1 MTPQERLIYTDQI
14 ATLERQLA
22 DSMAQ
27 TAQALAIAKEAQAQV
42 DRAHEGW
49 QRALD
54 MKAPKEPDAQA
65 SFLHGVAPTPI
76 STKLDESFAT
86 QEDGRGLRNEE

>member
-1 MTPQERLIYTDQI
+1 MTEQERTIYTDRI
-14 ATLERQLA
+14 TTLERQLA
-22 DSMAQ
+22 DSMDR

-65 SFLHGVAPTPI
+65 NFLHGVTPI
-76 STKLDESFAT
+76 STKLDLSFAT